1 MDAYGAQLQFFDPD
15 ITNAVSGEERRQAEG
30 VEMIP
35 SENYTYPEVL
45 AALGSVL
52 TKQVLRRL
60 SWPALLSRP
69 LPEEQMTARPIV
81 LGVFVSDKHSFNKY
95 RRESIN
101 LLERLGVE
109 GDAHCGKLVQHLW
122 DAKKDPLRP
131 NFRQVHLIHSE
142 LLDEVNAR
150 GFNVLPGDLGENI
163 TTRGIDLLG
172 LPTGARLQIG
182 EDAVVEVTGLRSP
195 CVQIN
200 TFQEGLLEAVIE
212 RRKGVGLI
220 RKTGV
225 MSVVIRGGVIR
236 NGDAIEVRLP
246 DGPHEPLAP
255 V

>member
-1 MDAYGAQLQFFDPD
+1 MTKIYRSAKLATRAASFRYGGRHH
-15 ITNAVSGEERRQAEG
+15 SG
-30 VEMIP
+30 IP
-35 SENYTYPEVL
+35 GGTIPLYP
-45 AALGSVL
+45 GD
-52 TKQVLRRL
+52 
-60 SWPALLSRP
+60 
-69 LPEEQMTARPIV
+69 
-81 LGVFVSDKHSFNKY
+81 FVGIGSDKHSFSKCH
-95 RRESIN
+95 RESIN

-142 LLDEVNAR
+142 FLDEVNAR

-236 NGDAIEVRLP
+236 NGDAIEIRLP

>member
-1 MDAYGAQLQFFDPD
+1 
-15 ITNAVSGEERRQAEG
+15 
-30 VEMIP
+30 
-35 SENYTYPEVL
+35 
-45 AALGSVL
+45 
-52 TKQVLRRL
+52 
-60 SWPALLSRP
+60 
-69 LPEEQMTARPIV
+69 MTARPIV
-81 LGVFVSDKHSFNKY
+81 LGVFVSDKHSFSKC

-150 GFNVLPGDLGENI
+150 GFSVLPGDLGENI

-172 LPTGARLQIG
+172 LPTGARLEIG
-182 EDAVVEVTGLRSP
+182 ENAVVEVTGLRSP

-236 NGDAIEVRLP
+236 NGDAIEADVII
-246 DGPHEPLAP
+246 LATGFNTIQGGLGAISITGLDTSTTLGQSWKNGKSSYLNLSFAGYP
-255 V
+255 NLFYVCGLQSLAA

>member
-1 MDAYGAQLQFFDPD
+1 
-15 ITNAVSGEERRQAEG
+15 
-30 VEMIP
+30 
-35 SENYTYPEVL
+35 
-45 AALGSVL
+45 
-52 TKQVLRRL
+52 
-60 SWPALLSRP
+60 
-69 LPEEQMTARPIV
+69 MTARPIV
-81 LGVFVSDKHSFNKY
+81 LGVFVSDKHSFSKY

-212 RRKGVGLI
+212 RRKSVGLI

-246 DGPHEPLAP
+246 DGPHERLAP
-255 V
+255 I